1 MRRNNLKQ
9 SHEGDVR
16 NKNNRLVFNAVP
28 YILYR
33 LYFSKANL
41 LNFYS
46 YSTNSI
52 SADIFT
58 EMTGSDSID
67 LGKS

>member
-9 SHEGDVR
+9 SHEGDLR
-16 NKNNRLVFNAVP
+16 SKNNRLVFNAVS

-33 LYFSKANL
+33 LYFSKADL
-41 LNFYS
+41 LNFNS
-46 YSTNSI
+46 FSTDRI
-52 SADIFT
+52 CADIFT
-58 EMTGSDSID
+58 EMTDSDSID